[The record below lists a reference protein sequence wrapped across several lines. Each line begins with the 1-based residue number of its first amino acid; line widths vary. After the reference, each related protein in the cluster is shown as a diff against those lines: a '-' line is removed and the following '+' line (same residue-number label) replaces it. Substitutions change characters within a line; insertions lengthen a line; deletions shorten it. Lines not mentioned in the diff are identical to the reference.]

1 MTQTKQNMSLKPNS
15 TTRYTVY
22 FLLLFI
28 GLFGCLKKFD
38 QPETYTGINI
48 HATLSIRALSELHI
62 SGNAEKLTD
71 DWIITG
77 IVTANDAT
85 DNFYKTI
92 VIQDSTAAIT
102 IRMDGFGLSADFPLG
117 KRIFVRLNGLWLGE
131 YGGMLQLGGAVDRTD
146 PAYPELL
153 PIPTPL
159 FAKCFIHGSKEK
171 IPEPLLVH
179 FDELKNTM
187 QSRLITIDS
196 VELVPGDTAKPFAD
210 IVNKA
215 TVNHTLRICNG
226 GSLYLRTS
234 GFASFAAVKTPRGN
248 GKITGIYSTFGSQKQ
263 IIIRDTS
270 DIKMN
275 GGRCSGNSSRQ
286 LFYQDF
292 ESIAVG
298 ADFALTGWKNLAEA
312 GGQLFSSQM
321 AAANRYVSISAFASK
336 QSLVTSWLILPPINL
351 NSTASEQ
358 LSFLTKD
365 AFDNG
370 ATLQVYIS
378 TNYDGG
384 LFPWKAKWSLL
395 KSLVAKGAVSNIASK
410 WTASGNISLNSF
422 SGLAYIAFK
431 YEGNDLPDITNKKTT
446 AFQIDEIK
454 VMGN

>member
-1 MTQTKQNMSLKPNS
+1 MQLQNNRLNH
-15 TTRYTVY
+15 TYCL
-22 FLLLFI
+22 FCFFI
-28 GLFGCLKKFD
+28 GLWGCIKKFD
-38 QPETYTGINI
+38 QPEAYTGSNI
-48 HATLSIRALSELHI
+48 QANLSIRALSELHI
-62 SGNAEKLTD
+62 PGNAEKLLD

-159 FAKCFIHGSKEK
+159 FAKYFIHGIIEK
-171 IPEPLLVH
+171 MPDPLLVH

-210 IVNKA
+210 VVNRA
-215 TVNHTLRICNG
+215 TVNHTLRFCNG

-270 DIKMN
+270 DVKMN
-275 GGRCSGNSSRQ
+275 GGRCSGNITRQ

-298 ADFALTGWKNLAEA
+298 SDFLLTGWKNLAET
-312 GGQLFSSQM
+312 GKQLFSGQM
-321 AAANRYVSISAFASK
+321 AAANRYVTISAFASM
-336 QSLVTSWLILPPINL
+336 QPLVTSWLILPPINL
-351 NSTASEQ
+351 NFTASEQ
-358 LSFLTKD
+358 LSFLSKD

-384 LFPWKAKWSLL
+384 LSPWKAKWSLL
-395 KSLVAKGAVSNIASK
+395 KSVIAKGSVSNIATK
-410 WTASGNISLNSF
+410 WTASGNISLNNF

-454 VMGN
+454 VTGN

>member
-1 MTQTKQNMSLKPNS
+1 L
-15 TTRYTVY
+15 
-22 FLLLFI
+22 
-28 GLFGCLKKFD
+28 
-38 QPETYTGINI
+38 
-48 HATLSIRALSELHI
+48 
-62 SGNAEKLTD
+62 
-71 DWIITG
+71 
-77 IVTANDAT
+77 
-85 DNFYKTI
+85 
-92 VIQDSTAAIT
+92 
-102 IRMDGFGLSADFPLG
+102 
-117 KRIFVRLNGLWLGE
+117 
-131 YGGMLQLGGAVDRTD
+131 
-146 PAYPELL
+146 
-153 PIPTPL
+153 
-159 FAKCFIHGSKEK
+159 
-171 IPEPLLVH
+171 
-179 FDELKNTM
+179 
-187 QSRLITIDS
+187 
-196 VELVPGDTAKPFAD
+196 
-210 IVNKA
+210 
-215 TVNHTLRICNG
+215 
-226 GSLYLRTS
+226 
-234 GFASFAAVKTPRGN
+234 
-248 GKITGIYSTFGSQKQ
+248 
-263 IIIRDTS
+263 
-270 DIKMN
+270 
-275 GGRCSGNSSRQ
+275 
-286 LFYQDF
+286 YQDF